1 MIRRPAMKKG
11 RQEKILEL
19 ITKYEVETQDDLMDM
34 LMIEGYKVTQA
45 TVSRDIRDLDLV
57 KVATAGGTYKY
68 VVSHI
73 SKAKTGSV
81 GLLSSPIV
89 NTAMRYINDHLADI
103 RSPSDLAAQLY
114 VRREYLSRQFTTHI
128 GITLGRYLTM
138 KRVALAKSLLSQ
150 GQGKSLEE
158 ICMLCGWQD
167 YNYFIT
173 VFRQETGETPMRY
186 RNRMR

>member
-1 MIRRPAMKKG
+1 MKKG

-89 NTAMRYINDHLADI
+89 NT
-103 RSPSDLAAQLY
+103 
-114 VRREYLSRQFTTHI
+114 VT
-128 GITLGRYLTM
+128 GITCAQNIVVVKTTSGMAQAVATYID
-138 KRVALAKSLLSQ
+138 RV
-150 GQGKSLEE
+150 
-158 ICMLCGWQD
+158 QD
-167 YNYFIT
+167 SNIIGCVAGDDT
-173 VFRQETGETPMRY
+173 IIIVTPDNDSAAETSEKLKEAIFH
-186 RNRMR
+186 

>member
-1 MIRRPAMKKG
+1 MKKG

-89 NTAMRYINDHLADI
+89 NT
-103 RSPSDLAAQLY
+103 
-114 VRREYLSRQFTTHI
+114 VT
-128 GITLGRYLTM
+128 GITCAQNIVVVKTTSGM
-138 KRVALAKSLLSQ
+138 AQALATF
-150 GQGKSLEE
+150 
-158 ICMLCGWQD
+158 IDRVQD
-167 YNYFIT
+167 SNIVGCVAGDDT
-173 VFRQETGETPMRY
+173 IIIVTPDNDSAAETSEKLKEAILH
-186 RNRMR
+186 

>member
-1 MIRRPAMKKG
+1 MKKG

-89 NTAMRYINDHLADI
+89 NTVTGVTCAQNIVVVKTTSGMAQAVATYIDRVQDSNIIGCVAGDDTIIIVTPDND
-103 RSPSDLAAQLY
+103 SAA
-114 VRREYLSRQFTTHI
+114 
-128 GITLGRYLTM
+128 
-138 KRVALAKSLLSQ
+138 
-150 GQGKSLEE
+150 
-158 ICMLCGWQD
+158 
-167 YNYFIT
+167 
-173 VFRQETGETPMRY
+173 ETSEKLKEAILH
-186 RNRMR
+186 

>member
-1 MIRRPAMKKG
+1 MKKG

-89 NTAMRYINDHLADI
+89 NT
-103 RSPSDLAAQLY
+103 
-114 VRREYLSRQFTTHI
+114 VT
-128 GITLGRYLTM
+128 GITCAQNIVVVKTTSGM
-138 KRVALAKSLLSQ
+138 AQALATF
-150 GQGKSLEE
+150 
-158 ICMLCGWQD
+158 IDRVQD
-167 YNYFIT
+167 SNIIGCVAGDDT
-173 VFRQETGETPMRY
+173 IIIVTPDNDSAAETSEKLKEAILH
-186 RNRMR
+186 